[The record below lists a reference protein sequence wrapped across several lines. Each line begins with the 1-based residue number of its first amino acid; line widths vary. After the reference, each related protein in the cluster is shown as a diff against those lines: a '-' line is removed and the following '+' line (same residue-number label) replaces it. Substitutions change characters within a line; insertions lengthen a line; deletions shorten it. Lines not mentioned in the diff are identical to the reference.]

1 MATLS
6 ESTDTDAWRP
16 PASPSGKLRWLFL
29 CVSAVL
35 LALLLA
41 SGVLTVRFLSEMRT
55 QELAATRALADRAHA
70 LSGLWLSIQSYNQAV
85 QQFVAETAADRD
97 AEARRRLEQ
106 LTLEIDAEF
115 DRYPT
120 IRDSEEDALL
130 AGMRRVFSQQRT
142 LYITILRARPTERRR
157 RAEGMLAEHIVPVQ
171 RQILD
176 WSGKLQAWNGERLQ
190 QADRALATQFANLQ
204 GSLSRVL
211 AIGFGSGL
219 VLVLGSMAYIVRLDR
234 QTRARYIELARS
246 RHALQQLSARLV
258 DAQETERRAIS
269 RELHDEVGQALGAL
283 LVDIGRLSTTLSG
296 GHSEMRA
303 EVSAEVKAQLDNLK
317 SVAERT
323 FQSVRN
329 IALLLRPSML
339 DDLGLAAALEWQ
351 GREVSRRSE
360 IEVSVEPESVP
371 EDLPDEYKICI
382 YRLVQEALNNAV
394 RHSGARNATVV
405 VKRLAKS
412 ILVRITDD
420 GRGFDPERARGMGI
434 LGMEERVKR
443 LGGTLRVESQP
454 AKGVTVTAELP
465 IPSDAGSNAAG
476 GNA

>member
-1 MATLS
+1 MAATLN
-6 ESTDTDAWRP
+6 ESAEAGARTEPTP
-16 PASPSGKLRWLFL
+16 PSSRLRWLFL
-29 CVSAVL
+29 CVSTLL
-35 LALLLA
+35 LALLLV

-55 QELAATRALADRAHA
+55 QELAAARALAERTRA
-70 LSGLWLSIQSYNQAV
+70 LSGLWLSIQSYDQAV
-85 QQFVAETAADRD
+85 QQFVAQTAADRD
-97 AEARRRLEQ
+97 AEVRRRLDR
-106 LTLEIDAEF
+106 LTLEIAADF
-115 DRYPT
+115 DHYPS

-130 AGMRRVFSQQRT
+130 NGMRHVFSQQRT
-142 LYITILRARPTERRR
+142 LYIRILEAGPAQRRR
-157 RAEGMLAEHIVPVQ
+157 RADSVLAEHLEPVQ

-176 WSGKLQAWNGERLQ
+176 WSGKLQVWNGERLQ
-190 QADRALATQFANLQ
+190 HADRAIVTQFANLQ

-219 VLVLGSMAYIVRLDR
+219 LLVLGSMAYIVRLDR
-234 QTRARYIELARS
+234 QTRARYVELAQS

-269 RELHDEVGQALGAL
+269 RELHDEVGQSLGAL

-296 GHSEMRA
+296 GPP
-303 EVSAEVKAQLDNLK
+303 EVKAQLDNLK

-351 GREVSRRSE
+351 GREVSRHSE
-360 IEVSVEPESVP
+360 IEVSVESESIP
-371 EDLPDEYKICI
+371 EDLPDEHKIYI

-394 RHSGARNATVV
+394 RHSGARNAKVV
-405 VKRLAKS
+405 AERAANS

-420 GRGFDPERARGMGI
+420 GRGFDPGRSRGMGI

-443 LGGTLRVESQP
+443 LGGTLRVESQ
-454 AKGVTVTAELP
+454 AGKGTTVTAELP
-465 IPSDAGSNAAG
+465 IPAG
-476 GNA
+476 GEA